1 MLTILEMLIYKRPM
15 TVCLKSFGI
24 LNCHVMMLK
33 MLLQML
39 GIKCQLS
46 KDVIG
51 KVEQLV
57 VQQFSKLC
65 QLTGAC
71 VAHSIWKWL
80 KKFSRNLDMLMS
92 FKQDKR
98 LTVKIGLYSTL
109 STVHRAPLYVILI
122 MIMKKRNPQ
131 SDEHHAS
138 HGYGVKGN
146 EVDQYYSESF
156 PGFMSP
162 SDDTPSGAWSRM
174 CGFGEHCKY
183 GFNLSGNRVIQLHY
197 P

>member
-1 MLTILEMLIYKRPM
+1 MFSLRNWILFWILLNKLNGKKKSWRLKRIMLTILEMLIYKRPM

-24 LNCHVMMLK
+24 LNCRVMMWK

-46 KDVIG
+46 KDVVG
-51 KVEQLV
+51 KAEKLV

-71 VAHSIWKWL
+71 VAHSIWKWQ

-98 LTVKIGLYSTL
+98 LTLKIGLYSTL
-109 STVHRAPLYVILI
+109 STVHRGPPGGSLI
-122 MIMKKRNPQ
+122 TIMK
-131 SDEHHAS
+131 
-138 HGYGVKGN
+138 
-146 EVDQYYSESF
+146 ESYKLCNYLF
-156 PGFMSP
+156 SLYNK
-162 SDDTPSGAWSRM
+162 T
-174 CGFGEHCKY
+174 E
-183 GFNLSGNRVIQLHY
+183 
-197 P
+197 